1 MLVFNFNGVTVRVTY
16 TTKSSK
22 IQSQG
27 RRNACLLFKIDPLSP
42 GSPHPQVLGG
52 GGDRLSLSVMHTDGM
67 KVYRSELVASYVC
80 VLPVST
86 VMPCK
91 ADAKTS
97 ISPIFNNTSK

>member
-42 GSPHPQVLGG
+42 GSHHPQLVLGG
-52 GGDRLSLSVMHTDGM
+52 GGDRLSLSVMYTE
-67 KVYRSELVASYVC
+67 VV
-80 VLPVST
+80 
-86 VMPCK
+86 
-91 ADAKTS
+91 
-97 ISPIFNNTSK
+97 